1 MNERSQVALEVT
13 GLAKSFGAT
22 RALRSCSLRLP
33 AGEVH
38 ALMGENGSGKS
49 PLVKI
54 LTGIHAPDSG
64 GFLVGGAAVRFT
76 APAAAISAGVMAV
89 YQEVLVVGPRSVL
102 ENVWLGADGVFRR
115 RASGSQKRAK
125 ATAVLSE
132 LLERVPDLDTPV
144 EHLSLSDRQACGIAR
159 ALVRE
164 PKVLILDEATSALD
178 VATRDRLF
186 AAVARRKA
194 TGICVLFVSHRM
206 DEVDAIADRVSVLRS
221 GESVATLEA
230 KEATTAELVR
240 LMTGAEHLTGA
251 TADGLAH
258 RAAPDAGAPV
268 LLRVRGLRLVPEAEP
283 VDFELRAGEVVGLAG
298 LEGHGQDAFI
308 KALWEGPPGEGS
320 VLRTQDAAGAGAGV
334 GVGTG
339 TGVETEIR
347 SEQRAAA
354 AGIGYVP
361 RDRRA
366 EALFGTMSI
375 RENFAAATLRQ
386 DGRLGLI
393 SRRSALARFAPYRA
407 RLKIRMGRESDP
419 ITSLSGGNQQKVVIA
434 RWLARDPR
442 VLLLNDP
449 TRGVDIGAKRD
460 IYALLDD
467 LTRRRGVAV
476 VMLSTEVDEHI
487 ELMDRVLVFR
497 EGSLSATLPR
507 AELTRQSLVA
517 AFFGR
522 TVAADKPARRLPPPP
537 CQTCPSPRSFLHP
550 TYSRGLLLE
559 RFASSGPRTPFSPGR
574 SRGFP
579 GSKGGALTC
588 RKPVT
593 RRPEK
598 KNPQCTRPSGR
609 HAMTQISRRSVLVA
623 GSATA
628 GALLLNPV
636 TASASATAR
645 AAGGEISVAA
655 GETLVVSRTTRLDR
669 LTIASGGTIS
679 APDGYSLTLTVNGV
693 ETGQLL
699 TATGAASTQ
708 IAPGTY
714 RGDIC
719 LTVAVATRWPSAASA
734 SLSARPCTWTPP
746 AW

>member
-1 MNERSQVALEVT
+1 
-13 GLAKSFGAT
+13 
-22 RALRSCSLRLP
+22 
-33 AGEVH
+33 
-38 ALMGENGSGKS
+38 
-49 PLVKI
+49 
-54 LTGIHAPDSG
+54 
-64 GFLVGGAAVRFT
+64 
-76 APAAAISAGVMAV
+76 MAV

-115 RASGSQKRAK
+115 RVSGSEKRAK

-194 TGICVLFVSHRM
+194 TGISVLFVSHRM

-251 TADGLAH
+251 TADGPAH
-258 RAAPDAGAPV
+258 RAAPDADAPV

-320 VLRTQDAAGAGAGV
+320 VLRTQDAAAAAAAAAAGAGAGAGV
-334 GVGTG
+334 GVG

-467 LTRRRGVAV
+467 LTRRGVAV

-522 TVAADKPARRLPPPP
+522 TVAADKPV
-537 CQTCPSPRSFLHP
+537 
-550 TYSRGLLLE
+550 
-559 RFASSGPRTPFSPGR
+559 
-574 SRGFP
+574 
-579 GSKGGALTC
+579 
-588 RKPVT
+588 PV
-593 RRPEK
+593 
-598 KNPQCTRPSGR
+598 
-609 HAMTQISRRSVLVA
+609 
-623 GSATA
+623 
-628 GALLLNPV
+628 PV
-636 TASASATAR
+636 PDPASA
-645 AAGGEISVAA
+645 AAA
-655 GETLVVSRTTRLDR
+655 
-669 LTIASGGTIS
+669 
-679 APDGYSLTLTVNGV
+679 
-693 ETGQLL
+693 
-699 TATGAASTQ
+699 
-708 IAPGTY
+708 
-714 RGDIC
+714 
-719 LTVAVATRWPSAASA
+719 AASA
-734 SLSARPCTWTPP
+734 AASADG
-746 AW
+746 AS

>member
-1 MNERSQVALEVT
+1 
-13 GLAKSFGAT
+13 
-22 RALRSCSLRLP
+22 
-33 AGEVH
+33 
-38 ALMGENGSGKS
+38 
-49 PLVKI
+49 
-54 LTGIHAPDSG
+54 
-64 GFLVGGAAVRFT
+64 
-76 APAAAISAGVMAV
+76 
-89 YQEVLVVGPRSVL
+89 
-102 ENVWLGADGVFRR
+102 
-115 RASGSQKRAK
+115 
-125 ATAVLSE
+125 
-132 LLERVPDLDTPV
+132 
-144 EHLSLSDRQACGIAR
+144 
-159 ALVRE
+159 
-164 PKVLILDEATSALD
+164 

-194 TGICVLFVSHRM
+194 TGISVLFVSHRM

-258 RAAPDAGAPV
+258 RAAPDADAPV

-320 VLRTQDAAGAGAGV
+320 VLRTQDAAGAGAGA
-334 GVGTG
+334 GVG

-467 LTRRRGVAV
+467 LTRRGVAV

-522 TVAADKPARRLPPPP
+522 TVAADKPV
-537 CQTCPSPRSFLHP
+537 
-550 TYSRGLLLE
+550 
-559 RFASSGPRTPFSPGR
+559 
-574 SRGFP
+574 
-579 GSKGGALTC
+579 
-588 RKPVT
+588 PV
-593 RRPEK
+593 PV
-598 KNPQCTRPSGR
+598 PVP
-609 HAMTQISRRSVLVA
+609 VA
-623 GSATA
+623 D
-628 GALLLNPV
+628 P
-636 TASASATAR
+636 ASA
-645 AAGGEISVAA
+645 AAA
-655 GETLVVSRTTRLDR
+655 
-669 LTIASGGTIS
+669 
-679 APDGYSLTLTVNGV
+679 
-693 ETGQLL
+693 
-699 TATGAASTQ
+699 
-708 IAPGTY
+708 
-714 RGDIC
+714 
-719 LTVAVATRWPSAASA
+719 AASA
-734 SLSARPCTWTPP
+734 AASADG
-746 AW
+746 AS